1 MEIGRERCEKALQEF
16 EKHGRM
22 LTVEDGWLVCPF
34 CKLNRRVMKIDP
46 ETVAA
51 RLPVYCRS
59 CKREFRVDI
68 QKGQSFK
75 SQSR

>member
-1 MEIGRERCEKALQEF
+1 MEGKVLQDR

-22 LTVEDGWLVCPF
+22 LTVKDGWLVCPF
-34 CKLNRRVMKIDP
+34 CKLNRRVMKIYPD
-46 ETVAA
+46 TVAT
-51 RLPVYCRS
+51 RLPAYCRS
-59 CKREFRVDI
+59 CGREFRIDI

>member
-1 MEIGRERCEKALQEF
+1 MEGKVLQEY
-16 EKHGRM
+16 EKRGRM

-46 ETVAA
+46 DTVAM

>member
-1 MEIGRERCEKALQEF
+1 MEGKALQDK
-16 EKHGRM
+16 EKRGRM

-46 ETVAA
+46 DTVAM
-51 RLPVYCRS
+51 RLPAYCRS

>member
-1 MEIGRERCEKALQEF
+1 MRETVLQGREKR
-16 EKHGRM
+16 GRM
-22 LTVEDGWLVCPF
+22 LTVENGWLVCPF
-34 CKLNRRVMKIDP
+34 CKLNRRVMRIDP
-46 ETVAA
+46 ETVATRMVA
-51 RLPVYCRS
+51 YCRS